1 MLSDEEQTFGPSTLA
16 LVAPL
21 APAST
26 MDGPRAPWDRQ
37 REQAPTALVLGGLAR
52 CGSPG
57 GLDPSPKAA
66 RFLMLRGALV
76 IGLAAAFTSAA
87 ALGLGLSGSAVAF
100 GAVIAALVVRPD
112 FSRWP
117 AAIYPVL
124 LGIVALGLAIGTCL
138 GRALASVPQVFVF
151 GLVAALMQMLT
162 LLLPSKLRLLSGS
175 LAVVGVLP
183 LLSSNPSWSSARD
196 ELLAIA
202 LGLAIGTAVQV
213 LFTPTTPSLAKP
225 SSSTTPTGEGHG
237 ADKGAKPAEH
247 TLGVNVMT
255 GLRSP
260 FFWRKLICAS
270 LALAIGKGLGAVEP
284 KYLYFGV
291 VLLLNDSIG
300 DTLFRVRDRMVG
312 VSLGILMPLLV
323 FNTIGGGSFSNGL
336 VMGGTAALAIALNQ
350 LPYLRTAL
358 ISSGVAFIG
367 YGPLVDWYIPNRWI
381 DYSLGCALAVTTAIL
396 IFPSSS
402 LKRYNE
408 LKALPDTT
416 PEQLLE
422 LLPGAKEE
430 ARLLGL
436 HPPSTAGN
444 R

>member
-1 MLSDEEQTFGPSTLA
+1 
-16 LVAPL
+16 
-21 APAST
+21 
-26 MDGPRAPWDRQ
+26 
-37 REQAPTALVLGGLAR
+37 
-52 CGSPG
+52 
-57 GLDPSPKAA
+57 
-66 RFLMLRGALV
+66 MLRGALV

-87 ALGLGLSGSAVAF
+87 ALGLGLSGSSVAF

-117 AAIYPVL
+117 AAFYPVL
-124 LGIVALGLAIGTCL
+124 LAMIAIGLTIGTCL

-151 GLVAALMQMLT
+151 GLVAALMQVLT
-162 LLLPSKLRLLSGS
+162 LLLPAKLRSLSVV
-175 LAVVGVLP
+175 LAVFGVLP
-183 LLSSNPSWSSARD
+183 LLSSNPSWSSAWD

-202 LGLAIGTAVQV
+202 LGLAIGTALQI
-213 LFTPTTPSLAKP
+213 LFTPHTPSPVPQKKP
-225 SSSTTPTGEGHG
+225 T
-237 ADKGAKPAEH
+237 PAEPA
-247 TLGVNVMT
+247 GAYNPMA

-270 LALAIGKGLGAVEP
+270 LALAIGEGLGAVEP
-284 KYLYFGV
+284 KYVYFGV

-300 DTLFRVRDRMVG
+300 DTLFKVRDRMVG

-336 VMGGTAALAIALNQ
+336 VMGGTAALAMALNQ
-350 LPYLRTAL
+350 TPHLNTAL

-367 YGPLVDWYIPNRWI
+367 YGPLVTWYIPNRWI
-381 DYSLGCALAVTTAIL
+381 GYSLGCALSTVIAIL

-422 LLPGAKEE
+422 LLPGAREE
-430 ARLLGL
+430 AQLLGIQ
-436 HPPSTAGN
+436 PPTTAGN
-444 R
+444 S

>member
-1 MLSDEEQTFGPSTLA
+1 
-16 LVAPL
+16 
-21 APAST
+21 
-26 MDGPRAPWDRQ
+26 
-37 REQAPTALVLGGLAR
+37 
-52 CGSPG
+52 
-57 GLDPSPKAA
+57 
-66 RFLMLRGALV
+66 MLRAALV

-124 LGIVALGLAIGTCL
+124 LVTVAIGLTIGTCL

-151 GLVAALMQMLT
+151 GLVAALMQGLT
-162 LLLPSKLRLLSGS
+162 LLLPSKLRSLSAV
-175 LAVVGVLP
+175 LAVFGVLP
-183 LLSSNPSWSSARD
+183 LLSSNPSWSSAWD

-202 LGLAIGTAVQV
+202 LGLAIGTALQI
-213 LFTPTTPSLAKP
+213 LFTPHTPRPVPQKKP
-225 SSSTTPTGEGHG
+225 PPPE
-237 ADKGAKPAEH
+237 PA
-247 TLGVNVMT
+247 VAFNPMA

-270 LALAIGKGLGAVEP
+270 LALAVGEGLGAVEP
-284 KYLYFGV
+284 KYVYFGV

-300 DTLFRVRDRMVG
+300 DTLFKVRDRMVG

-336 VMGGTAALAIALNQ
+336 VMGGTAALAMALNQ
-350 LPYLRTAL
+350 TPYLNTAL

-367 YGPLVDWYIPNRWI
+367 YGPLVTWYIPNRWI
-381 DYSLGCALAVTTAIL
+381 GYSVGCALSMVIAIL

-408 LKALPDTT
+408 LKDLPDTT
-416 PEQLLE
+416 PEQLLK
-422 LLPGAKEE
+422 LLPGATEE

-436 HPPSTAGN
+436 QPPTQAGN
-444 R
+444 SFTGNR